1 MIAAIQT
8 TIVAKIQGNEPRID
22 SRLIAGGL
30 GIAHHNF
37 IALTEKYR
45 TRLTSLGLV
54 LFQTDKVNAKRGIG
68 VIYSDTPFN

>member
-8 TIVAKIQGNEPRID
+8 IIVAKIQGNEPRID

-37 IALTEKYR
+37 IALME
-45 TRLTSLGLV
+45 
-54 LFQTDKVNAKRGIG
+54 
-68 VIYSDTPFN
+68 